1 MQDILKK
8 YKKYKVLTNLNII
21 LASLVLAFWINYF
34 LVDNTELWKNLK
46 ASILNSENNN
56 IKSDISINK
65 INNYLYISSNKKINS
80 AKSLWLS
87 IVYNPKNITINKI
100 DSDKWDIINLSN
112 NPWITTIIVN
122 FKEPTNINIWDN
134 FVKIDISKKDNTSEN
149 LNIINANFKD
159 INSKVYQLST
169 SWITF

>member
-21 LASLVLAFWINYF
+21 LASLVLAFGINYF
-34 LVDNTELWKNLK
+34 LVDNTELGKNLK

-80 AKSLWLS
+80 AKSLGLS

-100 DSDKWDIINLSN
+100 DSDKGDIINLSN
-112 NPWITTIIVN
+112 NPGITTIIVN
-122 FKEPTNINIWDN
+122 FKEPTNINIGDN

-169 SWITF
+169 SGITF